1 MVRKLKYLVVG
12 LLGLILFLLV
22 WGLVEPY
29 TLDRET
35 HDVEIPGLPEAWD
48 GERIGVISDLQVGMW
63 LDNENTVQ
71 RAVALLTEERPAAV
85 LILGDF
91 VYHPSGEGAVTTAVD
106 LVRPLPEAGIATFA
120 VLGNHDYTVLQK
132 GEPPNEEVA
141 QRLVTALEQAGVTVL
156 RNEAVTISAGDAAA
170 QLYIVGVDSHYAIKD
185 RPEEAL
191 AMVPANAP
199 RVTMMHHPNTFA
211 KFPPSSA
218 PLGMAGHL
226 HGGQISLPFTP
237 GWSMLNLFK
246 GSEVHVDGWVE
257 TSYGAPGNR
266 LYVNRGI
273 GMSLL
278 PLRIGAAPEVTIFTL
293 RAP

>member
-1 MVRKLKYLVVG
+1 MVRKLKYLVAG
-12 LLGLILFLLV
+12 LLGLVLFLLV

-35 HDVEIPGLPEAWD
+35 YDVVMPGLAEAWD

-71 RAVALLTEERPAAV
+71 RAVALLAEERPAAV
-85 LILGDF
+85 LLLGDF

-120 VLGNHDYTVLQK
+120 VLGNHDYTLVQK
-132 GEPPNEEVA
+132 GGPPNEEVA
-141 QRLVTALEQAGVTVL
+141 RRLVRGLEQAGVTVL
-156 RNEAVTISAGDAAA
+156 RNEAAAISAGDEAA
-170 QLYIVGVDSHYAIKD
+170 QLYIVGVDSYYANKD

-191 AMVPANAP
+191 ATVPVNAP
-199 RVTMMHHPNTFA
+199 RVVMMHHPNTFVR
-211 KFPPSSA
+211 FPPSSA
-218 PLGMAGHL
+218 PLGLAGHL
-226 HGGQISLPFTP
+226 HGGQIGLPFTP

-246 GSEVHVDGWVE
+246 ESEASVDGWVE

-266 LYVNRGI
+266 LYVSRGI

-278 PLRIGAAPEVTIFTL
+278 PLRLGATPEVTIFTL